1 MNKLTKRFKVVHE
14 DTKMVLPLTEQ
25 GDNAEVF
32 PAATATA
39 VEFDTY
45 NEAKAYVEE
54 HGLTY
59 EESDNM

>member
-1 MNKLTKRFKVVHE
+1 MNKLTKRFKVVYE
-14 DTKMVLPLTEQ
+14 GTKMVLPLTEQ

-45 NEAKAYVEE
+45 DEAKVYVDKY
-54 HGLTY
+54 GLVY
-59 EESDNM
+59 EEPGNM

>member
-1 MNKLTKRFKVVHE
+1 MNKLTKRFKVVYE
-14 DTKMVLPLTEQ
+14 GAKMVLPLTEQ

-32 PAATATA
+32 PADTATA

-45 NEAKAYVEE
+45 NEAKAYVNE

>member
-14 DTKMVLPLTEQ
+14 GTKMVLPLTEQ

-45 NEAKAYVEE
+45 NEAKSYVEE